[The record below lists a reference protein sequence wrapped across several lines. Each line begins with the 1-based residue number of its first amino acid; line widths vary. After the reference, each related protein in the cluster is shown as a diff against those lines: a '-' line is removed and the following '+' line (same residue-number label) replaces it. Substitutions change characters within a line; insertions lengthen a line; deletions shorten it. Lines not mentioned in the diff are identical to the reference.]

1 MHLQGAC
8 GCVRAKGME
17 GWREVRGRDACAGC
31 VRVCAG
37 TGDVGMFGRRRAVR
51 VIGHR
56 LVAGAVRAIGQ

>member
-1 MHLQGAC
+1 
-8 GCVRAKGME
+8 ME